1 MPAKAKVFTVERKT
15 KADLYDEVLQTK
27 IENNLLKTEN
37 IRKNTRLKYLNKQIE
52 SKDRILTGITEE
64 TYKVL
69 KTKTQNTYNGA
80 DLVAG

>member
-1 MPAKAKVFTVERKT
+1 MVPVERKT

-37 IRKNTRLKYLNKQIE
+37 MRKTTRLKYLNKQIE
-52 SKDRILTGITEE
+52 SKDRILTGFTEE

-69 KTKTQNTYNGA
+69 KAKT
-80 DLVAG
+80 